1 MFSNQPAEISLNTP
15 VRALDAVRAEKVE
28 SRFVVGSCTTAA
40 EENQLHV
47 VRFHSEL
54 NQLGIDAVLAH
65 PTGPIRKVCTSPH
78 DKSLLITLSET
89 SSSATLWRIPREM
102 MDKQDEMDFDED
114 TANATASDPN
124 DGAVTSMEQLAILGP
139 ADATKTLV
147 DICWRGAEEEA
158 SPYGDCLTLSQD
170 GQITQWDLS
179 VGTAEQ
185 SRQLTCGVEGSQ
197 WNLPPC
203 MAWDPHNPETT
214 AVAAGTKTHLV
225 DWRANNHASASIM
238 GDNVHSFSC
247 HRYGIM
253 DLDYNPNKPYV
264 LTTAGQDG
272 LLKFWDLR
280 SAKQPLLVARGGHR
294 HWASR
299 VLYNPFH
306 DQLVLS
312 AGTDSLVNLWR
323 VSTISSAPLLT
334 LNELNGEGDQEQ
346 SETSAPNV
354 RVARYE
360 HMDSVY
366 AMAWGAADAWVYV
379 TVGYDGKVVLNHVPS
394 KEKYKILL

>member
-1 MFSNQPAEISLNTP
+1 MFSSQSAEVSLNVP
-15 VRALDAVRAEKVE
+15 VRALDAVRADKVD
-28 SRFVVGSCTTAA
+28 SRFIVGSCSLQS
-40 EENQLHV
+40 ENQLSI

-54 NQLGIDAVLAH
+54 NQIGVDAVLPH
-65 PTGPIRKVCTSPH
+65 PGPVSQVCTSPT
-78 DKSLLITLSET
+78 DKSLVLTCVEDGRA
-89 SSSATLWRIPREM
+89 ATLWKIPRELM
-102 MDKQDEMDFDED
+102 EKNDDLDDD
-114 TANATASDPN
+114 DDDNDNDPGATVSA
-124 DGAVTSMEQLAILGP
+124 MEEVVKLEP
-139 ADATKTLV
+139 ADSSKMV
-147 DICWRGAEEEA
+147 DISWRGAWDEEM
-158 SPYGDCLTLSQD
+158 SSYGDVLTLDQR
-170 GQITQWDLS
+170 GQLTQWDVSL
-179 VGTAEQ
+179 GTAEANRTV
-185 SRQLTCGVEGSQ
+185 STSVEDSQ
-197 WNLPPC
+197 WNLPPR
-203 MAWDPHNPETT
+203 MACDPHNADAT
-214 AVAAGTKTHLV
+214 AVSSGSRVKLV
-225 DWRANNHASASIM
+225 DWRVNTSVPV
-238 GDNVHSFSC
+238 GGVQSFQC
-247 HRYGIM
+247 HRYGIT

-299 VLYNPFH
+299 VSYNPFH

-312 AGTDSLVNLWR
+312 SGTDSLVNLWR

-334 LNELNGEGDQEQ
+334 LDE

-366 AMAWGAADAWVYV
+366 GTTWGAADAWIYV
-379 TVGYDGKVVLNHVPS
+379 SVGYDGKVVLNHVPS